1 MGQPIALA
9 NALMWLTLPLFN
21 AACVIMVWIVCD
33 VWPSMHE
40 LDRLRF
46 RRWSSTM
53 SLGPS
58 GRELQVAWSEHR
70 RLFPHSRKRL
80 IFGSILIFA
89 ALSLLSYPL
98 WFFFLR
104 G

>member
-1 MGQPIALA
+1 MGQPIAFA
-9 NALMWLTLPLFN
+9 NALMWLTLPLFIT
-21 AACVIMVWIVCD
+21 AFVTMVWIVRD

-70 RLFPHSRKRL
+70 RLFPDSRKRL
-80 IFGSILIFA
+80 IFASILIFA
-89 ALSLLSYPL
+89 ALSLLLYPL
-98 WFFFLR
+98 WFVLLQR
-104 G
+104 